1 MGDKENQEGTGTLAT
16 AEHREISLKIGGM
29 TCASC
34 VARVEKRLNRL
45 EGVEASVNLPLET
58 ATVSVSG
65 STSVDELIS
74 AVEKVGYTAAPL
86 GTAAKLSV
94 APSGSEVGLVGVH
107 EPPGEIVPHEPANL
121 SEISPSSQVEPH
133 KSDSTDSATPTA
145 GVPSDPP
152 AAAARVTH
160 RPKTPADN
168 PKTAQR
174 RDLGK
179 RLVIGL
185 ICGLPVMIVSMIPAL
200 QFPGWQWLVAV
211 LSLPVIGY
219 SAAPFHRAAWR
230 ALRGGSTTMDTLV
243 SLSVVVASIYS
254 WVVVL
259 FTPAGHLGMT
269 MNMSLNP
276 LAAAGAAEH
285 APEIYFETGVMITVF
300 LLTGRFL
307 ETRARLSATAALEA
321 LLNLGAKTATRVRR
335 ATGTTRAADAVW
347 EETVV
352 DVAAL
357 QLGDFFR
364 VRPGEKIA
372 TDGQVVEGASSVDE
386 SMLTGEPVPV
396 AKAAGDAV
404 TGATINVEG
413 TMIVEVTRVGAET
426 KLAQITR
433 LVTSAQA
440 GKAPVARLADR
451 VSAVFVPV
459 VMVLAALTFVGWLLA
474 ARPLAAALT
483 AGVSVLIVACPCA
496 LGLATPT
503 ALLVGSTRASRA
515 GILLAGP
522 QILEEARGI
531 NTIVFDK
538 TGTLTTGQMSL
549 IGVDVV
555 DEIPAASGAGT
566 VAVSSPA
573 VLGIGVHEVPA
584 ESTLSSASPPGKE
597 QVLRLAAAL
606 ETPSE
611 HPIAKALVAAYDG
624 TPPPVEDFRALPG
637 LGAAGT
643 VNGQR
648 YLIGKPDWVL
658 AKDNGRSK
666 MAPHAAAP
674 SLLKE
679 FRLKRQTIAVF
690 TAPRSD
696 GDVIR
701 LTPCVAALAAALAVA
716 REQGQ
721 TAIVLA
727 QIVGNAIKIG
737 SESGSESSLEST
749 ARRVTES
756 DLGSDLGCASRPL
769 AVFRC
774 SDPVKPEASEVV
786 SQLRRE
792 GIEPVLLT
800 GDALAPASRVAADCG
815 ISEVIAGVSPEGKV
829 GAIRDLQSRGKT
841 VAMVGDGVN
850 DAPALAQADL
860 GVALASGTDVAVAAA
875 DITLVN
881 PSLTAVPE
889 AIAVSRATLRVIK
902 QNLAWAFGYN
912 IVTIPLAAL
921 GLLNPMLAGAFMA
934 ASSVIVV
941 TNSLRLRR

>member
-1 MGDKENQEGTGTLAT
+1 MVDTAT
-16 AEHREISLKIGGM
+16 AESREISLKIGGM

-58 ATVSVSG
+58 ATVTVSG

-74 AVEKVGYTAAPL
+74 AVEKAGYTATLL
-86 GTAAKLSV
+86 GAAAGGLL
-94 APSGSEVGLVGVH
+94 GSRGVH
-107 EPPGEIVPHEPANL
+107 EVPAETSSPKQGNL
-121 SEISPSSQVEPH
+121 AEISPSPQMAPHALGTNATKETSMCPAEPEATTP
-133 KSDSTDSATPTA
+133 TDSATPNVEIPA
-145 GVPSDPP
+145 DPP
-152 AAAARVTH
+152 AAAARATH
-160 RPKTPADN
+160 HPKTPADN

-174 RDLGK
+174 RNLGK

-185 ICGLPVMIVSMIPAL
+185 ICGLPVMIISMIPAL

-211 LSLPVIGY
+211 LSLPVVGY
-219 SAAPFHRAAWR
+219 CAAPFHRAAWR

-254 WVVVL
+254 WVAVL

-276 LAAAGAAEH
+276 LDAAGMAGH

-307 ETRARLSATAALEA
+307 EARARLSATAALEA

-335 ATGTTRAADAVW
+335 AADASEAVDTTDAVGTDEAVGGIGAVDTTQRTDAADAVW

-386 SMLTGEPVPV
+386 SMLTGEPLPV
-396 AKAAGDAV
+396 VKAAGDAV

-413 TMIVEVTRVGAET
+413 TMIVEVTRVGAKT

-459 VMVLAALTFVGWLLA
+459 VMVLAALTFVGWLLT

-549 IGVDVV
+549 VGVDVV
-555 DEIPAASGAGT
+555 DEKSDR
-566 VAVSSPA
+566 
-573 VLGIGVHEVPA
+573 
-584 ESTLSSASPPGKE
+584 E

-624 TPPPVEDFRALPG
+624 TPPPAEDFRALPG

-658 AKDNGRSK
+658 SSGNAHIS
-666 MAPHAAAP
+666 
-674 SLLKE
+674 
-679 FRLKRQTIAVF
+679 
-690 TAPRSD
+690 
-696 GDVIR
+696 GDAIPPALGV
-701 LTPCVAALAAALAVA
+701 ALATA

-727 QIVGNAIKIG
+727 QIVGSTIKIG
-737 SESGSESSLEST
+737 SEPGSESNLVST
-749 ARRVTES
+749 AERVSES
-756 DLGSDLGCASRPL
+756 DLGNDLGCASRPL

-786 SQLRRE
+786 AQLRRE